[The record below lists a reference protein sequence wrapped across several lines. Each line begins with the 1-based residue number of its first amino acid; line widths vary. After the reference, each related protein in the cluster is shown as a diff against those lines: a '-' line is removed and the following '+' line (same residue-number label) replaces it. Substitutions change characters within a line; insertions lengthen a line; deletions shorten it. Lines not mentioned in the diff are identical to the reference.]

1 MGRLQWNT
9 VTGRYETAGGV
20 DNPPN
25 GFAPAGTQYV
35 DTLTGETKIARG
47 GGLPDTVL
55 SGPAPTT
62 TAAPK
67 KVSPSTTAAP
77 STTVAP
83 KAVAPSTTVKPKAGT
98 TPSTTVAP
106 TTTVKPQT
114 SSTTNANPDKYKYRT
129 GPIDSLPTDAG
140 PVGTQYVDTRTG
152 QTKVRRPSGTM
163 DYVGGMGGPSAAD
176 IKAGNYVGSKKQVA
190 SESSA
195 VNKAVEEALKGGD
208 YKGAMELIAALS
220 ASGSGGAGSSGPSAA
235 ETARANTNAYR
246 AAMVAAKQQEAAGQ
260 GLQTAYN
267 TQAQS
272 LFDTQS
278 AAIKK
283 YYGDIN
289 TQASKT
295 ITGAGENFLAQLPQA
310 TAYANAQVANL
321 PQAQQG
327 LTEAL
332 QAYGATTGQ
341 ADEQSAQSKAYL
353 DALAKMQASSNQQ
366 LQTADTAYMGALR
379 TAGQGANTAAQQAL
393 AGNIA
398 QLQAGDMSNVT
409 SAQQALI
416 QKGIEAVLAGQT
428 EAASTRANATATY
441 GVPKKTKPPR
451 KPKK

>member
-1 MGRLQWNT
+1 MGRLKWDS
-9 VTGRYETAGGV
+9 VTGRFETAIGI
-20 DNPPN
+20 DSP
-25 GFAPAGTQYV
+25 PAGTIVGSQYV
-35 DTLTGETKIARG
+35 DTVTGETKQKMPTGVDIVLRG
-47 GGLPDTVL
+47 GPSTPSPSSRTPSSRSQTPSSLTPSSRSQTP
-55 SGPAPTT
+55 SSRTTASPTT
-62 TAAPK
+62 T
-67 KVSPSTTAAP
+67 VAP

-106 TTTVKPQT
+106 STTVPAG
-114 SSTTNANPDKYKYRT
+114 STTSTTVPKT
-129 GPIDSLPTDAG
+129 GGS
-140 PVGTQYVDTRTG
+140 
-152 QTKVRRPSGTM
+152 
-163 DYVGGMGGPSAAD
+163 GGPSATQVQS
-176 IKAGNYVGSKKQVA
+176 GQYVGSPAQVA
-190 SESSA
+190 DTNDA

-220 ASGSGGAGSSGPSAA
+220 ASGSGGGGSSGPSAA

-332 QAYGATTGQ
+332 RTYGATTGK

-379 TAGQGANTAAQQAL
+379 TAGTGANTAAQQAL

-398 QLQAGDMSNVT
+398 GLQAGDMSNVT

>member
-1 MGRLQWNT
+1 MGRMKWNPQ
-9 VTGRYETAGGV
+9 TGRFDTAIGI
-20 DNPPN
+20 DSP
-25 GFAPAGTQYV
+25 PAGTTVGGQYV
-35 DTLTGETKIARG
+35 DTVTGETKQKMPYG
-47 GGLPDTVL
+47 VDVVL
-55 SGPAPTT
+55 APATT
-62 TAAPK
+62 TTTPK
-67 KVSPSTTAAP
+67 KVSPSTTTAP
-77 STTVAP
+77 TTTTPKGTTTTTVPKGTTTTTVP
-83 KAVAPSTTVKPKAGT
+83 KAGTTTSTTVKPAAG
-98 TPSTTVAP
+98 
-106 TTTVKPQT
+106 KGK
-114 SSTTNANPDKYKYRT
+114 TN
-129 GPIDSLPTDAG
+129 
-140 PVGTQYVDTRTG
+140 V
-152 QTKVRRPSGTM
+152 SG
-163 DYVGGMGGPSAAD
+163 GGMGGPTAAQVQ
-176 IKAGNYVGSKKQVA
+176 AGQYVGSPAQVA
-190 SESSA
+190 DTNSA
-195 VNKAVEEALKGGD
+195 VNKAIEEALKGGD

-220 ASGSGGAGSSGPSAA
+220 ASGSGGGSSGPSAA
-235 ETARANTNAYR
+235 QTAKANADSYN
-246 AAMVAAKQQEAAGQ
+246 AAMAAAQQQQSAGQ
-260 GLQTAYN
+260 ELQKAYN
-267 TQAQS
+267 AQAGT

-332 QAYGATTGQ
+332 QAYGATTGK

-398 QLQAGDMSNVT
+398 GLQAGDMSNVT

>member
-9 VTGRYETAGGV
+9 VTGRYESAGGI
-20 DNPPN
+20 DNPPS
-25 GFAPAGTQYV
+25 GFTPVGGQYV
-35 DTLTGETKIARG
+35 DTVTGETKQKMPTG
-47 GGLPDTVL
+47 VDVVL
-55 SGPAPTT
+55 APATTT

-67 KVSPSTTAAP
+67 KVSPSTT
-77 STTVAP
+77 TAP

-106 TTTVKPQT
+106 STTVPAGGKSKTNT
-114 SSTTNANPDKYKYRT
+114 SGK
-129 GPIDSLPTDAG
+129 
-140 PVGTQYVDTRTG
+140 
-152 QTKVRRPSGTM
+152 
-163 DYVGGMGGPSAAD
+163 GMGGPTAQQV
-176 IKAGNYVGSKKQVA
+176 KAGQYVGSPAQVTDQ
-190 SESSA
+190 SSA
-195 VNKAVEEALKGGD
+195 INNAITEALKGGD

-220 ASGSGGAGSSGPSAA
+220 ASGSGGGGSSGPSAA

-246 AAMVAAKQQEAAGQ
+246 AAMAAAKQQEAAGQ

-289 TQASKT
+289 TKASKT
-295 ITGAGENFLAQLPQA
+295 ITDAGENFLAQLPQA

-332 QAYGATTGQ
+332 QAYGATTGK

-353 DALAKMQASSNQQ
+353 DALATMQTSANKQ
-366 LQTADTAYMGALR
+366 LQTADTTYMGALR
-379 TAGQGANTAAQQAL
+379 TAGTGANTAAQQAL

-398 QLQAGDMSNVT
+398 GLQAGDMSNVT

>member
-1 MGRLQWNT
+1 MGRLKWNT
-9 VTGRYETAGGV
+9 VTGRYETAGGI

-35 DTLTGETKIARG
+35 DTVTGETKLAGRG
-47 GGLPDTVL
+47 GMDTVL

-67 KVSPSTTAAP
+67 ATQ
-77 STTVAP
+77 
-83 KAVAPSTTVKPKAGT
+83 PKAGA
-98 TPSTTVAP
+98 TPSTTVPAGG
-106 TTTVKPQT
+106 KGK
-114 SSTTNANPDKYKYRT
+114 TN
-129 GPIDSLPTDAG
+129 I
-140 PVGTQYVDTRTG
+140 
-152 QTKVRRPSGTM
+152 SGK
-163 DYVGGMGGPSAAD
+163 GMGGPTAAD

-190 SESSA
+190 SESNVINNA
-195 VNKAVEEALKGGD
+195 ITEALKLGD

-220 ASGSGGAGSSGPSAA
+220 ASGSGGGGSSGPSAA
-235 ETARANTNAYR
+235 EKARANADSYR
-246 AAMVAAKQQEAAGQ
+246 AAMAAAQQQETAGK

-289 TQASKT
+289 TKASKT

-332 QAYGATTGQ
+332 RTYGATTGA
-341 ADEQSAQSKAYL
+341 ADEESAQSKAYL
-353 DALAKMQASSNQQ
+353 DALATMQTSANKQ
-366 LQTADTAYMGALR
+366 LQTADTTYMDALR
-379 TAGQGANTAAQQAL
+379 TAGTGANTAAQQAL

-398 QLQAGDMSNVT
+398 GLQAGDMSNVT

-416 QKGIEAVLAGQT
+416 QKGIDAVLAGQT
-428 EAASTRANATATY
+428 EAASTRANATAEF
-441 GVPKKTKPPR
+441 GVPKKPKAPK

>member
-1 MGRLQWNT
+1 MGRLKWNT
-9 VTGRYETAGGV
+9 VTGRYETAGGL

-25 GFAPAGTQYV
+25 GFAPSGTQYV
-35 DTLTGETKIARG
+35 DTVTGETKLARG
-47 GGLPDTVL
+47 GGAPDTVL
-55 SGPAPTT
+55 SGAAPTT

-67 KVSPSTTAAP
+67 KVSPTS
-77 STTVAP
+77 TVAP
-83 KAVAPSTTVKPKAGT
+83 KTVAPSTTVKPKSGT

-106 TTTVKPQT
+106 STTVSAGTGKINT
-114 SSTTNANPDKYKYRT
+114 SGK
-129 GPIDSLPTDAG
+129 
-140 PVGTQYVDTRTG
+140 
-152 QTKVRRPSGTM
+152 
-163 DYVGGMGGPSAAD
+163 GMGGPTAQQV
-176 IKAGNYVGSKKQVA
+176 KAGQYVGAPAQVA
-190 SESSA
+190 DQNAA
-195 VNKAVEEALKGGD
+195 VNKAVAEMLENGD
-208 YKGAMELIAALS
+208 YKGAMELIVAMS
-220 ASGSGGAGSSGPSAA
+220 ASGSGGGGSSGPSAA
-235 ETARANTNAYR
+235 DIARANADSYR
-246 AAMVAAKQQEAAGQ
+246 AAMAAAQQQEAAGQ

-267 TQAQS
+267 TQGQT

-295 ITGAGENFLAQLPQA
+295 IAGAGENFLAQLPQA

-332 QAYGATTGQ
+332 RTYGATTGK
-341 ADEQSAQSKAYL
+341 ADEESAQSKAYL

-366 LQTADTAYMGALR
+366 LQTADTSYMGALR

-398 QLQAGDMSNVT
+398 QLQAGDMSNVN

-428 EAASTRANATATY
+428 EAASTRASATAQF
-441 GVPKKTKPPR
+441 GVPKKPKRPANLPR

>member
-1 MGRLQWNT
+1 MGRLKWNT

-35 DTLTGETKIARG
+35 DTVTGETKLAGRG
-47 GGLPDTVL
+47 GMDTVL

-67 KVSPSTTAAP
+67 ATQ
-77 STTVAP
+77 
-83 KAVAPSTTVKPKAGT
+83 PKAGT
-98 TPSTTVAP
+98 TPSTTVKPQAGVTP
-106 TTTVKPQT
+106 STTVPAAGKGK
-114 SSTTNANPDKYKYRT
+114 TN
-129 GPIDSLPTDAG
+129 I
-140 PVGTQYVDTRTG
+140 
-152 QTKVRRPSGTM
+152 SGK
-163 DYVGGMGGPSAAD
+163 GMGGPTAAD
-176 IKAGNYVGSKKQVA
+176 IKAGNYVGSEKQVA
-190 SESSA
+190 SESNVINNA
-195 VNKAVEEALKGGD
+195 ITEALKLGD

-220 ASGSGGAGSSGPSAA
+220 ASGSGGGSSGPSAA
-235 ETARANTNAYR
+235 ETARANADSYR
-246 AAMVAAKQQEAAGQ
+246 AAINAANQQQAAGKQ
-260 GLQTAYN
+260 LQTAYN

-278 AAIKK
+278 AGIKK
-283 YYGDIN
+283 YYGDIGA
-289 TQASKT
+289 QAQKT
-295 ITGAGENFLAQLPQA
+295 IAGAGENFLAQLPQA

-332 QAYGATTGQ
+332 QAYGATTGK

-366 LQTADTAYMGALR
+366 LQTADTTYMGALR

-393 AGNIA
+393 TGNIA
-398 QLQAGDMSNVT
+398 QLQAGDMSNVG

-428 EAASTRANATATY
+428 EAASTKANATAQY
-441 GVPKKTKPPR
+441 GVPKK
-451 KPKK
+451 PKKSKK

>member
-9 VTGRYETAGGV
+9 RTGRYETAGGV

-35 DTLTGETKIARG
+35 DAVTGETKLASGAGAPDVVLG
-47 GGLPDTVL
+47 GA
-55 SGPAPTT
+55 SPTT
-62 TAAPK
+62 TAAPESRL
-67 KVSPSTTAAP
+67 SPYRYPRKPSETTQ
-77 STTVAP
+77 
-83 KAVAPSTTVKPKAGT
+83 

-106 TTTVKPQT
+106 NTTVPATGKGKTNT
-114 SSTTNANPDKYKYRT
+114 SGK
-129 GPIDSLPTDAG
+129 
-140 PVGTQYVDTRTG
+140 
-152 QTKVRRPSGTM
+152 
-163 DYVGGMGGPSAAD
+163 GMGGPTAQQV
-176 IKAGNYVGSKKQVA
+176 KAGQYVGSPAQVT
-190 SESSA
+190 SESNVINNA
-195 VNKAVEEALKGGD
+195 ITEALKLGD

-220 ASGSGGAGSSGPSAA
+220 ASGSGGKSSGPSAA
-235 ETARANTNAYR
+235 ETARANADSYR
-246 AAMVAAKQQEAAGQ
+246 AAINAANQQQAAGKQ
-260 GLQTAYN
+260 LQTAYN
-267 TQAQS
+267 TQAQG

-278 AAIKK
+278 ANIKK
-283 YYGDIN
+283 YYGDIGA
-289 TQASKT
+289 QAQKT
-295 ITGAGENFLAQLPQA
+295 IAGAGENFLAQLPQA

-332 QAYGATTGQ
+332 QTYGATTGK

-398 QLQAGDMSNVT
+398 QLQAGDMSNVG

-428 EAASTRANATATY
+428 EAASTKANATAKY
-441 GVPKKTKPPR
+441 GVPKK
-451 KPKK
+451 PKAKK

>member
-9 VTGRYETAGGV
+9 VTGRYETAGGI

-25 GFAPAGTQYV
+25 GFAPRGTQYV
-35 DTLTGETKIARG
+35 DTVTGETKLAG
-47 GGLPDTVL
+47 GAGMDTVL

-67 KVSPSTTAAP
+67 ATQ
-77 STTVAP
+77 
-83 KAVAPSTTVKPKAGT
+83 PKAGT

-106 TTTVKPQT
+106 STTVKPKAGAT
-114 SSTTNANPDKYKYRT
+114 PSTTVPAGDKGKT
-129 GPIDSLPTDAG
+129 NT
-140 PVGTQYVDTRTG
+140 
-152 QTKVRRPSGTM
+152 SGK
-163 DYVGGMGGPSAAD
+163 GMGGPTAAD
-176 IKAGNYVGSKKQVA
+176 IKAGNYVGSEKQVA
-190 SESSA
+190 SESNVINNA
-195 VNKAVEEALKGGD
+195 ITEALKLGD

-220 ASGSGGAGSSGPSAA
+220 ASGSGGGGSSGPSAA

-332 QAYGATTGQ
+332 QAYGATTGK

-398 QLQAGDMSNVT
+398 GLQAGDMSNVT

>member
-1 MGRLQWNT
+1 MGRLKWNT
-9 VTGRYETAGGV
+9 VTGRYETAGGI

-25 GFAPAGTQYV
+25 GFVPAGTQYV
-35 DTLTGETKIARG
+35 DTVTGQTKLARG
-47 GGLPDTVL
+47 GGAPDTVI
-55 SGPAPTT
+55 GGAAPTT

-67 KVSPSTTAAP
+67 KVSPS
-77 STTVAP
+77 STVAP
-83 KAVAPSTTVKPKAGT
+83 KAVSPSTTVKPKAGT

-106 TTTVKPQT
+106 KPVTPSTTVPAGQGKTNT
-114 SSTTNANPDKYKYRT
+114 SGK
-129 GPIDSLPTDAG
+129 
-140 PVGTQYVDTRTG
+140 
-152 QTKVRRPSGTM
+152 
-163 DYVGGMGGPSAAD
+163 GMGGPTAQQV
-176 IKAGNYVGSKKQVA
+176 KAGQYVGAPAQVA
-190 SESSA
+190 DQNAA
-195 VNKAVEEALKGGD
+195 VNKAVAEMLETGD
-208 YKGAMELIAALS
+208 YKGAMELIAAMS
-220 ASGSGGAGSSGPSAA
+220 ASGSGGGGSSGPSAA
-235 ETARANTNAYR
+235 ETARANADSYR
-246 AAMVAAKQQEAAGQ
+246 AAMNAANQQQAAGRQ
-260 GLQTAYN
+260 LQTAYN
-267 TQAQS
+267 TQGQT

-295 ITGAGENFLAQLPQA
+295 IAGAGENFLAQLPQA

-332 QAYGATTGQ
+332 RTYGATTGK
-341 ADEQSAQSKAYL
+341 ADEESAQSKAYL

-366 LQTADTAYMGALR
+366 LQTADTSYMGALR

-398 QLQAGDMSNVT
+398 QLQAGDMSNVN

-428 EAASTRANATATY
+428 EAASTRASATAQF
-441 GVPKKTKPPR
+441 GVPKKPKRPANLPR